1 MVPHLDHH
9 RLVFWIDDDPRYHER
24 DELEVEGHERG
35 RCGAVARS
43 RGHECTAL
51 VAEVMG
57 LRPCHECVQI
67 VTRELAKAAAE
78 APGAL
83 VPGSG
88 VVPAVGAEQVQA
100 VIFDTDG
107 VVTRTATVHEEAWRA
122 LFDRYLRERADRIG
136 QAFEPFTGDDYR
148 RFVDGKPR
156 YDGVASFLASRAI
169 DLELGSPDDPPDRDT
184 ICGLGNRKNGY
195 FLDELARS
203 GAAPYESTLVLVRH
217 LRDLGI
223 PTAAVSASEN
233 CEAVLESAGASDL
246 FAVRV
251 DGLDAN
257 RLGLAGKPDPAL
269 FLEAARRLGVAPT
282 GCTVVEDA
290 LAGVEA
296 GRRGGFATVVGV
308 DRTGHPAALAEHG
321 ADVVVPDLS
330 WIDVG
335 DDGRWRI
342 GATSI
347 SGGRA
352 GSRG

>member
-24 DELEVEGHERG
+24 FDIEVEGRARG
-35 RCGAVARS
+35 RCGTNARS

-57 LRPCHECVQI
+57 LRPCEECRRI
-67 VTRELAKAAAE
+67 VTRELLAPDAGRLDAE
-78 APGAL
+78 VGE
-83 VPGSG
+83 S
-88 VVPAVGAEQVQA
+88 VGAEEVRA

-107 VVTRTATVHEEAWRA
+107 VITRTATVHEEAWRA
-122 LFDRYLRERADRIG
+122 LFDAYLEARATRLGD
-136 QAFEPFTGDDYR
+136 PFVPFSGDDYR

-156 YDGVASFLASRAI
+156 YDGVASFLRSRAVDI
-169 DLELGSPDDPPDRDT
+169 ERGAPDDPPDRET
-184 ICGLGNRKNGY
+184 VFGLGNRKNGY
-195 FLDELARS
+195 FLEALARN
-203 GAAPYESTLVLVRH
+203 GAAPYESTLVLARH

-233 CEAVLESAGASDL
+233 CAAVLVAAGATGL
-246 FAVRV
+246 FTARV
-251 DGLDAN
+251 DGIDAN

-269 FLEAARRLGVAPT
+269 FLEAADRLGVEPAT
-282 GCTVVEDA
+282 TTVVEDA

-296 GRRGGFATVVGV
+296 GRRGGFGTVIGV
-308 DRTGHPAALAEHG
+308 DRTGHPSALADHG

-330 WIDVG
+330 WIDIG
-335 DDGRWRI
+335 DDGCWQI
-342 GATSI
+342 GATTI
-347 SGGRA
+347 DGGRA